1 MYINKLMINQF
12 EDKGSAKKPN
22 LVCVKHLVDDD
33 GMNVKKLAD
42 IVCNEKYIFLITLNV
57 HFQIWGVSIL
67 IFYFCQKL

>member
-33 GMNVKKLAD
+33 SMNVKKLARLLD
-42 IVCNEKYIFLITLNV
+42 DLSDAWSCSYNDL
-57 HFQIWGVSIL
+57 QIQVRFVPQGTGDMDE
-67 IFYFCQKL
+67 